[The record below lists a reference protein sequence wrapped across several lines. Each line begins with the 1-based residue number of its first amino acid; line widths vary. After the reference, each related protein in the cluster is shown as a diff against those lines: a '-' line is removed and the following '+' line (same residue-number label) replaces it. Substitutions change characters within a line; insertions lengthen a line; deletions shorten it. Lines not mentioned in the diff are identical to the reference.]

1 MAGHSQ
7 FKNIMHRKKA
17 VDAKRS
23 RAFSKH
29 ARLIM
34 TAARTGGGD
43 PATNLSL
50 RYAIDRAR
58 DDNMTNDAIDR
69 AVKNGAGR
77 GDGAAM
83 ESLTYEGY
91 GPGGVAILIEALTDN
106 RNRTFGEVRQV
117 VERRGG
123 SIGATGSVAWNFER
137 RGVYFIPGEASQ
149 EEQVVEA
156 ALMAEADDCTAME
169 GGFEVTAD
177 PTSFAQVKDA
187 LTEAGFKPEKSEI
200 AWIAKNTVTLT
211 DEQVVTLVKMI
222 EELDELD
229 DVQSTDT
236 NLEWT
241 EAALAAAENAE

>member
-34 TAARTGGGD
+34 TAARGGGGD
-43 PATNLSL
+43 PASNLSL

-69 AVKNGAGR
+69 AVRKGAGE
-77 GDGAAM
+77 GGGEAM
-83 ESLTYEGY
+83 EALTYEGY
-91 GPGGVAILIEALTDN
+91 GPGGVAILIDALTDN
-106 RNRTFGEVRQV
+106 RNRTISEVRQV
-117 VERRGG
+117 VEHSGG
-123 SIGATGSVAWNFER
+123 SMGAAGSVAWNFER
-137 RGVYFIPGEASQ
+137 RAVFLVPGAPAQ
-149 EEQVVEA
+149 EEAVLEA
-156 ALMAEADDCTAME
+156 ALAAEADDCSAVE

-177 PTSFAQVKDA
+177 PVRFAAVKEA
-187 LTEAGFKPEKSEI
+187 LTAAKLGPEKSEI
-200 AWIAKNTVTLT
+200 AWVAKTTVRLE
-211 DEQVVTLVKMI
+211 DEQVATLVALLTA
-222 EELDELD
+222 LDELD
-229 DVQSTDT
+229 DVQSTAT

-241 EAALAAAENAE
+241 EAALAAAERC

>member
-23 RAFSKH
+23 RAFSKQ

-34 TAARTGGGD
+34 SAVRTGGPD

-69 AVKNGAGR
+69 AVRKGAGE
-77 GDGAAM
+77 GGGVAM
-83 ESLTYEGY
+83 EALTYEGY

-106 RNRTFGEVRQV
+106 RNRTISEVRQV
-117 VERRGG
+117 VEHNGG
-123 SIGATGSVAWNFER
+123 SMGASGSVAWNFER
-137 RGVYFIPGEASQ
+137 RAIFLVPGAPEQ
-149 EEQVVEA
+149 EEALLEVVLA
-156 ALMAEADDCTAME
+156 AEADDCSPTE

-177 PTSFAQVKDA
+177 PGRFALVKEA
-187 LTEAGFKPEKSEI
+187 LGAAGLRPEKGEI
-200 AWIAKNTVTLT
+200 AWVPKSTVRLAN
-211 DEQVVTLVKMI
+211 EQVATLVALI
-222 EELDELD
+222 SALDDLD
-229 DVQSTDT
+229 DVQSPATT
-236 NLEWT
+236 LEWT
-241 EAALAAAENAE
+241 DEALQAAESS

>member
-58 DDNMTNDAIDR
+58 QDNMTNDAIDR
-69 AVKNGAGR
+69 AIKNGAGR
-77 GDGAAM
+77 GDGVAM

-91 GPGGVAILIEALTDN
+91 GPGGVAILIDALTDN
-106 RNRTFGEVRQV
+106 RARTYSEVRTA
-117 VERRGG
+117 VEHRGG
-123 SIGATGSVAWNFER
+123 SLGASGSVAWNFER
-137 RGVYFIPGEASQ
+137 RALFLVPGAAKDEEA
-149 EEQVVEA
+149 VLEA
-156 ALMAEADDCTAME
+156 AMSAEADDCTLGE

-177 PTSFAQVKDA
+177 PSGFALVRDA
-187 LTEAGFKPEKSEI
+187 LAAAGFAPEKSEI
-200 AWIAKNTVTLT
+200 AWVPKTTVQLA
-211 DEQVVTLVKMI
+211 DEQVVQLQQMI
-222 EELDELD
+222 DDLEELD
-229 DVQSTDT
+229 DVQGTAT

-241 EAALAAAENAE
+241 DAAVAAAEGAG

>member
-34 TAARTGGGD
+34 SATRTGGAD
-43 PATNLSL
+43 PGTNLSL

-58 DDNMTNDAIDR
+58 DDNMTNEAIDR
-69 AVKNGAGR
+69 AVRKGAGET
-77 GDGAAM
+77 GGVEM
-83 ESLTYEGY
+83 VSLTYEGY

-106 RNRTFGEVRQV
+106 RNRTVGEVRTV
-117 VERRGG
+117 IEHNGG
-123 SIGATGSVAWNFER
+123 SMGATGSVAWNFER
-137 RGVYFIPGEASQ
+137 RAMFFVQGTPEQ
-149 EEQVVEA
+149 EEAVLEA
-156 ALMAEADDCTAME
+156 ALSADADDCSPTE

-177 PTSFAQVKDA
+177 PVRYGRVSKALIDA
-187 LTEAGFKPEKSEI
+187 DFRPEKSEI
-200 AWIAKNTVTLT
+200 GWVPKSTVRLT
-211 DEQVVTLVKMI
+211 DEQVSTLVGLLTA
-222 EELDELD
+222 LDELD
-229 DVQSTDT
+229 DVQSTST

-241 EAALAAAENAE
+241 AEALAVAERS